1 MVSSLFQRARLA
13 VPTILFLDEL
23 DAMVGGR
30 TNASH
35 GRTAQLGVVTTL
47 LQEMDGIWTSKG
59 VVVVGATNRPD
70 KIDNALLRPGR
81 FDSLVYIPNPD
92 CGARLKVLES
102 ISRKMPLHAQVDLEL
117 VAQRTDLYS
126 GADLESLV
134 KEVISVYISNS
145 YLVYYYYYNY
155 AGGSEC
161 IGRGSISWRNSAE
174 AF

>member
-1 MVSSLFQRARLA
+1 MVASLFQRARLA

-30 TNASH
+30 STSSASH

-47 LQEMDGIWTSKG
+47 LQEMDGIWASRG

-92 CGARLKVLES
+92 CLARRKILES
-102 ISRKMPLHAQVDLEL
+102 VCRKMPLHPEVDLDL
-117 VAQRTDLYS
+117 VAERTDLFS
-126 GADLESLV
+126 GADLESLA
-134 KEVISVYISNS
+134 KEVLHYVILFCSVFVNLI
-145 YLVYYYYYNY
+145 
-155 AGGSEC
+155 
-161 IGRGSISWRNSAE
+161 
-174 AF
+174 